1 MLKLSKRQYFEP
13 ISFNM
18 TPMIDIVFLLII
30 FFMTVSQLNHNA
42 FTPVQLPIANASD
55 DRFPPT
61 EIVLNLNDTGQLKV
75 NNATIE
81 PDEIE
86 DFLRQEK
93 LRLQLQQGS
102 NEKTPRVRLR
112 CDANC
117 STTHVN
123 SIFQKLSSVGFDA
136 VVVAVKKK

>member
-1 MLKLSKRQYFEP
+1 
-13 ISFNM
+13 M

-30 FFMTVSQLNHNA
+30 FFMTVSQLNHNVLH
-42 FTPVQLPIANASD
+42 PMQLPITDHGNDHS
-55 DRFPPT
+55 PPA
-61 EIVLNLNDTGQLKV
+61 EIVINLSDTGQLSA
-75 NNATIE
+75 NSARIE
-81 PDEIE
+81 GDEIV
-86 DFLRQEK
+86 DFLKREK
-93 LRLQLQQGS
+93 LRLKPRLGS
-102 NEKTPRVRLR
+102 SEKTPRVRLR